1 MKIVMLSDFEARG
14 GAAIAASRLA
24 TGLVRAG
31 HQVTRIVKS
40 DAGRPQAWDTVGLA
54 DTLADRLA
62 RRAGASFWLDASVTA
77 KLQRA
82 LGKLM
87 PDVVNIHNLHSANWP
102 MALAGVCGA
111 YAPVIWSLHDM
122 WSFTGRCAYSD
133 ACRKFLVGCD
143 AACPTPAEY
152 PALKPALIGAAWKQR
167 QAVLAAAPSMVAVT
181 DSHWLANEAKLGLW
195 RNHRVESIPNGVPLD
210 LYRLTQRAAA
220 RRSLGVSPEGV
231 TLLVAAQR
239 LDNRHKG
246 VALLAEAMRH
256 VQHRPLTLMVQGH
269 GDFSVEDL
277 SINVL
282 PLGFIADEARR
293 VLIYNAADALV
304 HPAINDNSPLVVLE
318 ALACGTPVIAF
329 PIGGV
334 PELVRPGKTGWL
346 AAAVSAVAL
355 AYTIDLAATD
365 FANGIDLR
373 ATCRSIA
380 EAEYSDVAHA
390 QAYSDLMQAISRTA
404 AHA

>member
-1 MKIVMLSDFEARG
+1 MKIVMLSDFEMRG

-24 TGLVRAG
+24 AGLLRAG

-40 DAGRPQAWDTVGLA
+40 DAGRAQAWDTVCLA
-54 DTLADRLA
+54 DTLADKLA
-62 RRAGASFWLDASVTA
+62 RRAGVSFWLEASVTA

-82 LGKLM
+82 LGKLG
-87 PDVVNIHNLHSANWP
+87 PDVVNIHNLHSASWP
-102 MALAGVCGA
+102 MAMAGVCGA
-111 YAPVIWSLHDM
+111 HAPVIWSLHDM

-143 AACPTPAEY
+143 DACPTPSEY

-167 QAVLAAAPSMVAVT
+167 RAVLAAAPAMVAVT
-181 DSHWLANEAKLGLW
+181 DSHWLAKEAKLGLW
-195 RNHRVESIPNGVPLD
+195 RDHRVESISNGVPLD
-210 LYRLTQRAAA
+210 LYRMTQRAVA
-220 RRSLGVSPEGV
+220 RKSLGISTDGV
-231 TLLVAAQR
+231 VLLVAAQR

-246 VALLAEAMRH
+246 VALLVEAMQH
-256 VQHRPLTLMVQGH
+256 VRRRPLILMIQGH
-269 GDFSVEDL
+269 GDFSVEDS
-277 SINVL
+277 SISVL

-293 VLIYNAADALV
+293 VQIYNAADALV

-318 ALACGTPVIAF
+318 AMACGTPVIAF

-346 AAAVSAVAL
+346 AEAVSAAAL
-355 AYTIDLAATD
+355 AQAIDLAASD
-365 FANGIDLR
+365 LAIGIDLR
-373 ATCRSIA
+373 ATCRSIV

-390 QAYSDLMQAISRTA
+390 QAYINLMQSISKTTA
-404 AHA
+404 HV

>member
-1 MKIVMLSDFEARG
+1 
-14 GAAIAASRLA
+14 
-24 TGLVRAG
+24 
-31 HQVTRIVKS
+31 
-40 DAGRPQAWDTVGLA
+40 
-54 DTLADRLA
+54 
-62 RRAGASFWLDASVTA
+62 
-77 KLQRA
+77 
-82 LGKLM
+82 
-87 PDVVNIHNLHSANWP
+87 
-102 MALAGVCGA
+102 
-111 YAPVIWSLHDM
+111 M

-143 AACPTPAEY
+143 NACPTPSEY

-220 RRSLGVSPEGV
+220 RQSLGISTDGV
-231 TLLVAAQR
+231 ALLVAAQR

-246 VALLAEAMRH
+246 VAFLAEAMRH
-256 VQHRPLTLMVQGH
+256 VRHRPLTLMTQGH
-269 GDFSVEDL
+269 GDFSLEDP
-277 SINVL
+277 SISVL

-293 VLIYNAADALV
+293 VLIYNAVDALV

-318 ALACGTPVIAF
+318 AMACGTPVVAF

-346 AAAVSAVAL
+346 AQAVSAGAL
-355 AYTIDLAATD
+355 AQAIDLAATD
-365 FANGIDLR
+365 LANGIDLR
-373 ATCRSIA
+373 AACRSVV
-380 EAEYSDVAHA
+380 EAEYSDEAHA
-390 QAYSDLMQAISRTA
+390 QAYINLMQSISKTP